1 MQGVQR
7 LALRP
12 LLQKPQAPYQSSI
25 HPCVQESEQEA
36 QTLMIPDLRA
46 PDPNRSGITADTVT
60 IEDVVNSLLKVTP
73 EGTRLAHEEALR
85 NASKDLDRYSIT
97 GQSMFTTR
105 SLKSVESLIETLE
118 HQILVT
124 KMLRRRIMEVRRK
137 ENKRWI
143 NQTADNPYEQE

>member
-36 QTLMIPDLRA
+36 KTLMIPDLRA

-73 EGTRLAHEEALR
+73 EQRSERNSGWKRQRASEDGSRYFRGGVHRNGAAREVQTGLR
-85 NASKDLDRYSIT
+85 SS
-97 GQSMFTTR
+97 S
-105 SLKSVESLIETLE
+105 
-118 HQILVT
+118 
-124 KMLRRRIMEVRRK
+124 
-137 ENKRWI
+137 
-143 NQTADNPYEQE
+143 